1 MIEKLHWIESEAQT
15 AYIVNEKALEHKI
28 NELVDAVNELQLT
41 VSKME
46 NLEHLKKIGQGFKN
60 LQDPYAEQ
68 RKWIGKLC
76 RFWDEDYKDCCV
88 LGILDSIDIN
98 RQNSRSKAIYFDSE
112 SAGWWERCETVKP
125 DDDIIYKGEEK

>member
-1 MIEKLHWIESEAQT
+1 MNYNKGTKMIEKLKETYTETTRGKITQ
-15 AYIVNEKALEHKI
+15 KI

-68 RKWIGKLC
+68 RKWVGKLC
-76 RFWDEDYKDCCV
+76 GFWDDNCKITKHFGV
-88 LGILDSIDIN
+88 LTRIDET
-98 RQNSRSKAIYFDSE
+98 AIIPYEAENGFWYC
-112 SAGWWERCETVKP
+112 ACEPVKP
-125 DDDIIYKGEEK
+125 TDDIIFKE